1 MKNFRSS
8 IVREEF
14 LEKFQI
20 ERMGNEF
27 FSRKEQKMLKR
38 KEKIRSEKEESDFK
52 EFSELRE
59 QEINIRQIWNLV
71 NMQLRVQ
78 LVCASQESDFKPFL
92 IQFNNFLLKLNIL
105 QLLMEKVPFIKPPT
119 SSNKKCETHF
129 HEKQIE
135 DDGVGQKPICQN
147 INAGIRNLMSS

>member
-59 QEINIRQIWNLV
+59 
-71 NMQLRVQ
+71 
-78 LVCASQESDFKPFL
+78 
-92 IQFNNFLLKLNIL
+92 
-105 QLLMEKVPFIKPPT
+105 
-119 SSNKKCETHF
+119 
-129 HEKQIE
+129 
-135 DDGVGQKPICQN
+135 
-147 INAGIRNLMSS
+147 